1 MTTFKKLTPDLMVTN
16 VSETVIFYT
25 ENLGFR
31 LDMLVPEDEKTI
43 EAELTKDKKY
53 VYAMVSKNEVFVMFM
68 RRDVYEE
75 DISALKDM
83 PIGASVSFYI
93 EVEDIE
99 ALYQELKPKVEIV
112 RELKNA
118 WYGMKEFYI
127 KDCNGYILAF
137 AERVQ

>member
-31 LDMLVPEDEKTI
+31 LDMLVPENEKTI

-83 PIGASVSFYI
+83 PIGASASFYI

-112 RELKNA
+112 KELENA